1 MKFFPEPESRK
12 RFMKSGLP
20 VILAV
25 AWAPIVWMLFMAFL
39 APLLL
44 PVTKS
49 FILVQVIVVPLTAI
63 SLIFLLR
70 LFRSLSERFYGE
82 KA

>member
-1 MKFFPEPESRK
+1 
-12 RFMKSGLP
+12 MKSGLP

-39 APLLL
+39 VPLLL
-44 PVTKS
+44 PVMKS

-63 SLIFLLR
+63 SLVFLLR
-70 LFRSLSERFYGE
+70 LFRVLSERFYGE

>member
-1 MKFFPEPESRK
+1 
-12 RFMKSGLP
+12 MKSGLP

-39 APLLL
+39 VPLLL
-44 PVTKS
+44 PVMKS

-63 SLIFLLR
+63 SLVFLLR
-70 LFRSLSERFYGE
+70 LFRALSERFYGE

>member
-1 MKFFPEPESRK
+1 MKILPEPESRK
-12 RFMKSGLP
+12 RFMKNGLP

-25 AWAPIVWMLFMAFL
+25 AWAPIIWMLFMAIF

-44 PVTKS
+44 PFMKS
-49 FILVQVIVVPLTAI
+49 FILVQVIVVPLAAVF
-63 SLIFLLR
+63 LVFLLR
-70 LFRSLSERFYGE
+70 LFRSLSGKFYGE